1 MRDVEELLTVNEGAV
16 EPLNVIV
23 FREGEEDLVANNG
36 EGKQEDGPT
45 RHSQGESAQVHSAN
59 GIKQC
64 GENSCA
70 AIICLKNK
78 SDWCLPNY
86 LTTSLLLSCSDRP
99 VLLGCN
105 LTRLGG
111 CDSQDWTLGTDHL
124 LSCPH
129 FTTSLKDLIN

>member
-1 MRDVEELLTVNEGAV
+1 MNEGAI

-23 FREGEEDLVANNG
+23 FREGEEDLVTNDG

-70 AIICLKNK
+70 ATNRLKNK
-78 SDWCLPNY
+78 SD
-86 LTTSLLLSCSDRP
+86 
-99 VLLGCN
+99 
-105 LTRLGG
+105 
-111 CDSQDWTLGTDHL
+111 
-124 LSCPH
+124 
-129 FTTSLKDLIN
+129 